1 MDLNKKE
8 KLKLYYKKYYIDN
21 KQKYK
26 DYNEKIKL
34 IKENCDIC
42 GCDVVKKHIL
52 VHKKNQKTDKKY
64 FVKSRCETRRK

>member
-34 IKENCDIC
+34 LKNIAIFA
-42 GCDVVKKHIL
+42 VVM
-52 VHKKNQKTDKKY
+52 
-64 FVKSRCETRRK
+64 S